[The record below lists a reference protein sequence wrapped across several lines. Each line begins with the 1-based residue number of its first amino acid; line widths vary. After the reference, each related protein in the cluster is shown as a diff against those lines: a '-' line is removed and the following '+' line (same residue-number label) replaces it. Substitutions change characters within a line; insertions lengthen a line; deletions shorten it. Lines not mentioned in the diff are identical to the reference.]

1 MKRKRNLSDKEEK
14 VKPNIVN
21 FFLFFLYGMGD
32 KRDKFDTSYS
42 IQTAEE
48 KEFGREQPA

>member
-1 MKRKRNLSDKEEK
+1 MKRKRNLPDKEEK

-21 FFLFFLYGMGD
+21 LFFFLDGMGD

-42 IQTAEE
+42 IQTAED
-48 KEFGREQPA
+48 KEFRREQPA